1 MRTTLVR
8 TAVLLSVAVLAVGCS
23 KTLNGD
29 QLKTELESQLNSQL
43 GATGITVE
51 CPEDIKAKSGGEFDC
66 TGTVPDTGTI
76 TIHVTQT
83 DNDGHVTWKVVDA
96 TTGPSGA
103 SASGPSGPS
112 GSS

>member
-8 TAVLLSVAVLAVGCS
+8 TAVLLSVAVVAVGCS

-83 DNDGHVTWKVVDA
+83 DNDGHVTWAV
-96 TTGPSGA
+96 TGSPTGPTGTT
-103 SASGPSGPS
+103 SGPTGTT
-112 GSS
+112 